1 MDVPQQSKRA
11 LRRHKA
17 LVTLIGFLALGLAVL
32 GWNSWSQPPSPSLVA
47 LPAGGSVRLALL
59 RAGPRERLALDQ
71 PAPDFALA
79 YANGQTLRLSE
90 LRGSPVVLN
99 FWATW
104 CTPCK
109 AEMPELEALYRE
121 TGGGSSFEIL
131 AINMREA
138 PEPVASYG
146 EELRLTFPLVVDP
159 DGLLSTSYRVTVL
172 PTTVVIDAQGI
183 VREQH
188 LGPLTQTQLREL
200 LATLP

>member
-1 MDVPQQSKRA
+1 MDVPQQSKCA
-11 LRRHKA
+11 LRRHRA
-17 LVTLIGFLALGLAVL
+17 LVALVSFLALGLAVL

-59 RAGPRERLALDQ
+59 SAGPHDRLALDQ
-71 PAPDFALA
+71 SAPDFALA
-79 YANGQTLRLSE
+79 YADGQTLRLSE
-90 LRGSPVVLN
+90 LRGRPVVLN

-109 AEMPELEALYRE
+109 AEMPEFEALYRE

-146 EELRLTFPLVVDP
+146 EELRLTFPLIVDP

-188 LGPLTQTQLREL
+188 FGPLTQTQLREL